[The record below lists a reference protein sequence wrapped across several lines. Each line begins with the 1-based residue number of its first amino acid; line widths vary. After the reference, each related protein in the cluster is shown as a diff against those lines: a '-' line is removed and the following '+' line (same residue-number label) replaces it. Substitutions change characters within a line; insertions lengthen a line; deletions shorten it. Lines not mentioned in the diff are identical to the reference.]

1 VSVKSTVVVAGGEG
15 GKTTRNKIHWS
26 HWDEVSSLFFLSDLG
41 FLAYQ
46 AGLTEG
52 AGISVGSLDMGG
64 ASAQA
69 GSKSIPKKYN
79 LVKGKKLVIFG
90 FILISNRKSM
100 AILSLNN

>member
-1 VSVKSTVVVAGGEG
+1 MKY
-15 GKTTRNKIHWS
+15 RRC
-26 HWDEVSSLFFLSDLG
+26 FFLSDLG

-100 AILSLNN
+100 AILSLNNWANSLKVKRIKLNQ